1 LSGGPGPSGSLSG
14 EQSSCAVV
22 VNYNARQHLLRCV
35 QSLRADGVADVV
47 VVDNG
52 SRDGS
57 GGALAASDPDARW
70 LSTGANLGYGR
81 AANQGVAATS
91 EPYVLVLN
99 PDVII
104 EPGTV
109 KTLAAALDRDDRLAI
124 VGPRVEEPDGSLY
137 PSVREFPDLLTAAG
151 HAFLGYIA
159 PRNRFSRAYKL
170 LDWDHSRAGEVPWV
184 SGSCMLVRRSAY
196 EAAGGFDH
204 RYFMYVE
211 DVDLCWRLRRDGWRI
226 GYEPEARVVHAGA
239 ASTNQAPY
247 RMIMEHH
254 RSLWRFAARSTS
266 GPHRLALPLVAV
278 GLTARTGLAWAQRA
292 LETARAEFP
301 AQRAARARVPAQRAA
316 RARVTAL
323 RGRSPAPSEAASAER

>member
-1 LSGGPGPSGSLSG
+1 MTGPGTPGVS
-14 EQSSCAVV
+14 AVV
-22 VNYNARQHLLRCV
+22 VNYNARDHLLRCV
-35 QSLRADGVADVV
+35 HSLRADGVADVV

-52 SRDGS
+52 SDDGT
-57 GGALAASDPDARW
+57 GGALAASDPEARW
-70 LSTGANLGYGR
+70 LPSGGNLGYGR
-81 AANQGVAATS
+81 GANRGVAVAT

-99 PDVII
+99 PDVLV

-109 KTLAAALDRDDRLAI
+109 KTLAAALDRDPALAI

-159 PRNRFSRAYKL
+159 PRNRFSRSYKL

-196 EAAGGFDH
+196 ESVGGFDE

-211 DVDLCWRLRRDGWRI
+211 DVDLCWRLRGGGWRI
-226 GYEPEARVVHAGA
+226 GYEPAGRVVHAGA

-247 RMIMEHH
+247 RMILEHH
-254 RSLWRFAARSTS
+254 RSLWMFAARSTT
-266 GPHRLALPLVAV
+266 GARRLALPLVAV
-278 GLTARTGLAWAQRA
+278 GLVARTGLAWTQRA
-292 LETARAEFP
+292 LETL
-301 AQRAARARVPAQRAA
+301 RARVRA
-316 RARVTAL
+316 L
-323 RGRSPAPSEAASAER
+323 GGRPSAPSEAASAER